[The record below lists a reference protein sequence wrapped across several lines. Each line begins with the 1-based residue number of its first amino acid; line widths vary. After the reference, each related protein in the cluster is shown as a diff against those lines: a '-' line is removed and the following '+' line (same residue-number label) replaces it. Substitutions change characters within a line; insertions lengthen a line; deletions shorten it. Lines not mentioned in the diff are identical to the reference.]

1 MTDIRQTVDELR
13 FLLQREAIEQS
24 AELERLLT
32 GYAAAC
38 HEANRRLRQCEECLK
53 QGLRSEALHLAE
65 ASPNLLDYV
74 ALLDFPERGL
84 LDEVVGIYS
93 LPPPEPL
100 LLEVASALNEAYAA
114 QQPLQK
120 LLDAHR
126 WHALARS
133 PLSKRLTI
141 LRALAQQ
148 DPQTPHWE
156 DDIREWERARLRE
169 LESAAQAA
177 LVRKDLETL
186 QDLVNEAQSKEW
198 KVPVPAALL
207 QKLKSRLQQLQREQA
222 REKIS
227 QLNEELHAAFSA
239 LDADRARTLRQEWW
253 KQQKLAQLED
263 DDALAEAVAPVFG
276 WLSDLDRELEAER
289 EYQQIVT
296 SIEQALEQDKTTAA
310 ELRKFLT
317 SLERLQRG
325 LPTALENR
333 LRNRLAALEA
343 SATRRRRLLLA
354 SGIAA
359 AFLLVAAILL
369 IVHQRS
375 VAEETR
381 RLVAAVEGLIEQHRF
396 EEARQLLD
404 SNRQQAR
411 TSEWLAVQRKLL
423 DAEQKE
429 RDRQIQF
436 RAELDKVREADP
448 QNVETA
454 LSRAWELVR
463 TTEEK
468 LELEKLQSAWEQ
480 RKTRE
485 ATEREQQFRQSLTAA
500 QRALDALDGAISQGV
515 KEEAALTSLM
525 DAAKE
530 RVAALRNRQGIAS
543 EFVSQALLLE
553 SRLKATQQAIADSK
567 RKVELLDK
575 LTETTLIL
583 PNDSA
588 PIIAK
593 YEALLKDYAAAFPKD
608 PRSEQFLAAAA
619 ASPLPAQ
626 QRIQQLRMRW
636 KRIYPAHEK
645 DIDTRIAEVQSYL
658 AEFPESP
665 DRLLLQQYETWL
677 VSMQRRFHDDG
688 DPEEGALRKLSR
700 LFNNKFVSQTYTLKS
715 KEGHIYYCTE
725 PHDGNWGSRASFL
738 YYIGFNGETR
748 RAAMP
753 PENLVF
759 PRTEPAPQQALAERV
774 RNSLHDLK
782 LETWNSY
789 FHELAQAI
797 LKAQAV
803 DPFLRYLLL
812 FRTLEYAA
820 TGDAFLGQEL
830 LPVYKRLYD
839 RDLDLS
845 VPWFDPLSKSASK
858 ARQRAIEL
866 LAAVPPLE
874 PVFTQAVRKIEEFE
888 RELFRSRFAVGWLD
902 KDEQGK
908 WICRSRWSPR
918 PQHTLCVVTSADS
931 HGVRS
936 WRTIGQVESGE
947 LIINPIY
954 VVDVTAGAVVFA
966 APALEGSTGETAPT
980 P

>member
-1 MTDIRQTVDELR
+1 MTDVRQSVDELR

-24 AELERLLT
+24 AELERLLAD
-32 GYAAAC
+32 YAAAC
-38 HEANRRLRQCEECLK
+38 HEVNHRLRKCEECLK

-169 LESAAQAA
+169 LEAAAQAA
-177 LVRKDLETL
+177 FISKDLQTL
-186 QDLVNEAQSKEW
+186 QDLVNEAQSKDW
-198 KVPVPAALL
+198 RVPVPVAIL
-207 QKLKSRLQQLQREQA
+207 QKLKARLNQVQQELA
-222 REKIS
+222 RQKIS
-227 QLNEELHAAFSA
+227 QINEELHAAFSA
-239 LDADRARTLRQEWW
+239 LDADRARTLRQEWQ

-276 WLSDLDRELEAER
+276 WLSDLDREQEVER

-296 SIEQALEQDKTTAA
+296 SIEQALERDQTTAA
-310 ELRKFLT
+310 ELRKLQA
-317 SLERLQRG
+317 SLERLQRD
-325 LPTALENR
+325 LPTSLESRLHNR
-333 LRNRLAALEA
+333 LSALEA
-343 SATRRRRLLLA
+343 SVTRRRRLLLA
-354 SGIAA
+354 GGIAA
-359 AFLLVAAILL
+359 ALMLVAAALL
-369 IVHQRS
+369 AVQQRF

-381 RLVAAVEGLIEQHRF
+381 RLVAAVEGLVEQHRF

-411 TSEWLAVQRKLL
+411 TGEWLAVQRKLL
-423 DAEQKE
+423 DAEQRE

-436 RAELDKVREADP
+436 QAELDRVREDDP
-448 QNVETA
+448 QKVETA
-454 LSRAWELVR
+454 LSRAWELAR

-485 ATEREQQFRQSLTAA
+485 ATAREQAFRQNLTAA
-500 QRALDALDGAISQGV
+500 QQALDALDGAMKEGV
-515 KEEAALTSLM
+515 KEENALTSLI
-525 DAAKE
+525 DAAME
-530 RVAALRNRQGIAS
+530 RVAVLRNREGIAS
-543 EFVSQALLLE
+543 EFVAQAILLE
-553 SRLKATQQAIADSK
+553 SRLKATQQAITDIK
-567 RKVELLDK
+567 RKTELLDK
-575 LTETTLIL
+575 LTESTLII

-588 PIIAK
+588 PKIPR
-593 YEALLKDYAAAFPKD
+593 YETLLKDFATAFPND
-608 PRSEQFLAAAA
+608 ARSEQFLAAAT

-626 QRIQQLRMRW
+626 QRIQHLRMRW
-636 KRIYPAHEK
+636 KRIYPPHEK
-645 DIDTRIAEVQSYL
+645 DIETRIAEVQSYL
-658 AEFPESP
+658 AEFPDNP
-665 DRLLLQQYETWL
+665 DRHLLQQYETWL
-677 VSMQRRFHDDG
+677 VSVQRRFHDDG
-688 DPEEGALRKLSR
+688 DPEEGVVRKLSR
-700 LFNNKFVSQTYTLKS
+700 LFNNKFVSQTYILKN

-725 PHDGNWGSRASFL
+725 PHHGNWGSRASFL
-738 YYIGFNGETR
+738 YYVGFNGETR

-759 PRTEPAPQQALAERV
+759 PRTEPAPQEALAERV

-782 LETWNSY
+782 LETWSSY

-797 LKAQAV
+797 LKAQTV

-820 TGDAFLGQEL
+820 TGDAFLAQEL

-839 RDLDLS
+839 KDLDLS
-845 VPWFDPLSKSASK
+845 VPWIDPLSKSANK
-858 ARQRAIEL
+858 ARQRALEL

-874 PVFTQAVRKIEEFE
+874 PVFTRSVQRIEEFE

-902 KDEQGK
+902 RDEQGK
-908 WICRSRWSPR
+908 WVCRSRWSPR
-918 PQHTLCVVTSADS
+918 PQHTLFVVTSADS
-931 HGVRS
+931 EGVRS

-954 VVDVTAGAVVFA
+954 VVEVTAGAVVFA
-966 APALEGSTGETAPT
+966 APALEGSKGDSTPT